1 MSTNGAST
9 NVGSTA
15 TGVGDFTT
23 LLLDI
28 NPNYTIGETPK
39 PTRET
44 RALPLNVVPRRL
56 SNTRIALPLDVCHF
70 ARHNIDFEGPETA
83 DATFFSFDGNSI
95 VSGRQR
101 NPKTS
106 LVISGK

>member
-9 NVGSTA
+9 NARSTA